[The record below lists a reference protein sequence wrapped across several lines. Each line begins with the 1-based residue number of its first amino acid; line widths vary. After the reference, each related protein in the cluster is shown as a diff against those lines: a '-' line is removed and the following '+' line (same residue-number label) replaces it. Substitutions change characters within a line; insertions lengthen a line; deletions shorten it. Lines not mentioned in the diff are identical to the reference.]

1 MACFNS
7 GIKSNKPVFAGI
19 ESAMKN
25 LSESDSLDKPDA
37 MIRIAYIISAYQ
49 KPDLLVRL
57 VRRLDSPQDC
67 FFIHYDLRSPEQE
80 FRQLVG
86 AFEDNP
92 NVKLLPRHKCRWGD
106 FGHVAVSLKAIEKIA
121 RLGFVYDYAIVL
133 TGQDYPIKSNEM
145 IRRRLHAAFGQSFME
160 SAAWPI
166 PNWENGRAIRR
177 IQNYHL
183 HLPFP
188 RWSRALGWPPSRQN
202 IPIPLRRKIPGGL
215 HPHFGSSYWYLHRRC
230 LKYVHDYVLQN
241 PDYARFFHHVLIP
254 DECFFQTLLMNSAM
268 AKDIEK
274 RTLTYVDWRP
284 PWPGILTVH
293 DLPRL
298 LASDFLFARKFD
310 VKVDSK
316 VLDQLD
322 SAAGNNAERPF

>member
-1 MACFNS
+1 
-7 GIKSNKPVFAGI
+7 
-19 ESAMKN
+19 MKN
-25 LSESDSLDKPDA
+25 LSESGGHDAPDA
-37 MIRIAYIISAYQ
+37 MVRIAYIISAYQ
-49 KPDLLVRL
+49 KPALLARL
-57 VRRLDSPQDC
+57 VRRLDSPQDW

-80 FRQLVG
+80 FHQLVE
-86 AFEDNP
+86 AFKDKP

-106 FGHVAVSLKAIEKIA
+106 FGHVLVSLKGIEEIA
-121 RLGFVYDYAIVL
+121 RLGFACEYAIVL

-145 IRRRLHAAFGQSFME
+145 IRRRLKTGAGRSFME
-160 SAAWPI
+160 ATAWPI
-166 PNWENGRAIRR
+166 LNWENGRAIRR

-188 RWSRALGWPPSRQN
+188 RWSRSLGWPASRQN
-202 IPIPLRRKIPGGL
+202 IPIPMRRKIPGGL

-230 LKYVHDYVLQN
+230 LEYIHDYVRQN
-241 PDYARFFHHVLIP
+241 PEYVRFFYRVLIP

-268 AKDIEK
+268 AGDIEK

-298 LASDFLFARKFD
+298 LASDSLFARKFD
-310 VKVDSK
+310 VKVDSE
-316 VLDQLD
+316 VLDKLD
-322 SAAGNNAERPF
+322 STDGDNAG